1 MYLSDVNISTY
12 VISLAVSEECKKEI
26 KKEFSGRLEFK
37 LKMVPYINC
46 NRTSDF
52 LWNTFCSIVSEAI
65 NSDDDV
71 IVICKEDHKFTPN
84 YRCEGFIKDVIT
96 ASELGC
102 QLIWGGAR
110 SFGIAVPLT
119 ERLFWIDW
127 AWGSQFIVLF
137 RSAFMKVL
145 DSCFIYGENEFDNF
159 LSTIIPNKMVLYP
172 FISKQHEYDCSNYFE
187 CYNNPEVVSVQK
199 DGASFRLKKYLELS
213 REYNAFCIH

>member
-145 DSCFIYGENEFDNF
+145 DSCFQQLYQIKWFYILLYQNSTSMTVLIILNV
-159 LSTIIPNKMVLYP
+159 TIILKWFLYKKM
-172 FISKQHEYDCSNYFE
+172 
-187 CYNNPEVVSVQK
+187 
-199 DGASFRLKKYLELS
+199 ELLLD
-213 REYNAFCIH
+213 